1 MSTNYSARSFIAAT
15 IALLVIFGAS
25 ATPIPL
31 YEVYHQTKGV
41 SYESLSITAV
51 VYFIGAVTA
60 LLFFGRISN
69 HLGRKI
75 TTLLAF
81 GLAAAAMLL
90 FLTVESAFPLILGR
104 FLLGLACGLASSS
117 ITAYVVDTAHP
128 DKQWLASA
136 IVSNSPLVGLTIG
149 ALASGLF
156 VEYGPY
162 QLMLCYLVMLGV
174 IAVSAALILSGHET
188 VDRQKGLIK
197 SLKPRFTLSNP
208 SAYPVAAITFVA
220 TWALGGFFQAYGP
233 SIAAEQLHEKSTFIG
248 SIVFASYLFP
258 GAIGGLLSG
267 KLTPHQSQKIGMIIF
282 TLSLAGLVFSLQQ
295 KNLIEFLIAS
305 ALAGTAQGAVLT
317 GSIRSMLHN
326 AQIKERAG
334 VLSIVYAT
342 SYTGAAIPSY
352 IAGQLSNSLSLLQLL
367 YCYLGLAIFAC
378 AFTLFYPSRER
389 TVASAH
395 MTKSLYNE

>member
-1 MSTNYSARSFIAAT
+1 MSTKDHSPRSFIAAT

-81 GLAAAAMLL
+81 GLAAASMLL
-90 FLTVESAFPLILGR
+90 FLTVESAFPLICGR

-117 ITAYVVDTAHP
+117 VTAYVVDTAHP

-156 VEYGPY
+156 VEFGPY
-162 QLMLCYLVMLGV
+162 KLMLCYLVMLGV
-174 IAVSAALILSGHET
+174 IGLSAALTLTAHET
-188 VDRQKGLIK
+188 VDRQKGLL
-197 SLKPRFTLSNP
+197 SSFKPTFALSNP
-208 SAYPVAAITFVA
+208 PAYPVAAVTFIA

-267 KLTPHQSQKIGMIIF
+267 KLTAHQSQKVGMIIF
-282 TLSLAGLVFSLQQ
+282 TVSLAALVFSVQQ
-295 KNLIEFLIAS
+295 ESLIEFLIAS
-305 ALAGTAQGAVLT
+305 ALAGAAQGAVLT

-367 YCYLGLAIFAC
+367 YCYLEQL
-378 AFTLFYPSRER
+378 TLKHLKSIYPFE
-389 TVASAH
+389 
-395 MTKSLYNE
+395 